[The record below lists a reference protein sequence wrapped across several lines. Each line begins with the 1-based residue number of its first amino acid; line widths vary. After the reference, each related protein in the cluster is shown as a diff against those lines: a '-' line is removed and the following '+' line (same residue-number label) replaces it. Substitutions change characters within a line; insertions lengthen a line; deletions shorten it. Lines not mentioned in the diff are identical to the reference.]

1 VIKNV
6 WGVTLFV
13 SNLEKAV
20 AFYEKTLGLTKK
32 YQYSSYAGFDCGG
45 VEIGLIPKE
54 NIKREEDA
62 PVVELIV
69 DNVDET
75 CRMLKAKGVKFAKEP
90 HDETWGGRQATFL
103 DLDGNKLEIT
113 QIHWQKYFEVAI
125 KGFEKT

>member
-1 VIKNV
+1 MIKNV
-6 WGVTLFV
+6 WGVTFFV
-13 SNLEKAV
+13 SNLDKAM
-20 AFYEKTLGLTKK
+20 AFYEKTLGLNKK

-45 VEIGLIPKE
+45 IEIGLIPKE
-54 NIKREEDA
+54 NMKREEDA

-75 CRMLKAKGVKFAKEP
+75 CRALKAKGVEFVKEP

-103 DLDGNKLEIT
+103 DLDGNRLEIT
-113 QIHWQKYFEVAI
+113 QIQWQKYFNIAT

>member
-1 VIKNV
+1 MIKNV
-6 WGVTLFV
+6 WGVTFFV

-20 AFYEKTLGLTKK
+20 AFYEKTLGLNKK
-32 YQYSSYAGFDCGG
+32 YQYSSYSGFDCGG

-54 NIKREEDA
+54 NMKREEDA

-75 CRMLKAKGVKFAKEP
+75 CRILKAKGVKFVKEP

-103 DLDGNKLEIT
+103 DLDGNRLEIT
-113 QIHWQKYFEVAI
+113 QIHWQKYFHIATE
-125 KGFEKT
+125 GFEKT